1 MRNCWHLGLWTVALV
16 WFSVASTGL
25 WAQSREG
32 AWTDYLSY
40 RSAIAVIHRDAKVFT
55 ATDQG
60 VFEYDENG
68 GGIRTY
74 SKVNGLSDFDVSA
87 IGWSES
93 AGGLLIGYASGNLDL
108 LVEGSVSNYADI
120 KRSASIFGSKRIN
133 DFVSWGDTILI
144 ATDFGIVVFDVR
156 LGLFRDTW
164 LLGTGGT
171 QLKINAIDLDEPG
184 NRLVAATPSGLL
196 SAPLDGALRNPNSWT
211 LLPGSPNREV
221 TKLGH
226 NGGCLVYSVATT
238 NPNLDSLYCLQNG
251 LRSPMPDPN
260 PGEVYEIETIEE
272 GIEVASTFH
281 ATVYGSNF
289 QRLANVAPDGGALDP
304 MRPRGMS
311 FDLSAKKY
319 YVADAEL
326 GMVRIVPDQFF
337 SEFISP
343 TGPAVNDAYSLMHEG
358 SELYVAAGTLNDA
371 GQSTF
376 NNRGVMIRGEMG
388 QWIQYDGFALGDVR
402 DVLSVAPDPSDP
414 DRFFAACWGRGLVEF
429 DNGRFAKRYT
439 SANTGGAIGPV
450 GNPADSIYYIG
461 SVAFDSDRDMWCTTA
476 LTDRSLAVRR
486 KNGSWQS
493 FPLGSSAGTTRAAQ
507 RLMIRSNDQIW
518 VQVQSNGL
526 VVFEETE
533 NGSRFKALNAT
544 AGSGGL
550 PNNLVFGMA
559 EDADGEVWVVT
570 ETGLGVFY
578 APDNI
583 FVNGANFDAQSI
595 LVETEEGIV
604 ERLFDGQPLLSIAV
618 DGANKKWIGTQGNGV
633 FYLSADGTEE
643 IYHFT
648 ASNSPLLSDNVRSI
662 SIDPN
667 AGEVFFA
674 TDRGL
679 VSFLGSATRGTDVFG
694 AIDIF
699 PNPVRPGY
707 TGPIRIRGLVTNA
720 QVKITDLNGG
730 LVFETRAEG
739 GQAEWM
745 GTDFSNRPVRSG
757 VYLVY
762 LTNDDGSQTAV
773 GKVAVVR

>member
-1 MRNCWHLGLWTVALV
+1 MRNCWHQGRLAVAFVLASVGCARLG
-16 WFSVASTGL
+16 
-25 WAQSREG
+25 AQTREG

-40 RSAIAVIHRDAKVFT
+40 RSAIAVVHQGTQVFT

-74 SKVNGLSDFDVSA
+74 SKVNGLSDFDLSA
-87 IGWSES
+87 IGWSEA
-93 AGGLLIGYASGNLDL
+93 AGGLLIGYASGNLDV
-108 LVEGSVSNYADI
+108 LVDGSVSNYADI
-120 KRSASIFGSKRIN
+120 KRSASVFGSKRIN
-133 DFVSWGDTILI
+133 DFVSWGDTALI

-171 QLKINAIDLDEPG
+171 QLKINAIDLDKPG
-184 NRLVAATPSGLL
+184 NRLVVATPMGLL

-211 LLPGSPNREV
+211 LLPGSPVRAV
-221 TKLGH
+221 TQLGR
-226 NGGCLVYSVATT
+226 NGDCLVYSVATS
-238 NPNLDSLYCLQNG
+238 NPNLDSLYCLQAG
-251 LRSPMPDPN
+251 VRSAMPDPN
-260 PGEVYEIETIEE
+260 SGKVYEIETVLG
-272 GIEVASTFH
+272 GIEIVTTFH
-281 ATVYGSNF
+281 ATVYGPSF
-289 QRLANVAPDGGALDP
+289 QRLANIAPDGGALNALQ
-304 MRPRGMS
+304 PRAMS
-311 FDLSAKKY
+311 FNLEKERY
-319 YVADAEL
+319 YIADAGL
-326 GMVRIVPDQFF
+326 GMARVVDRVFG
-337 SEFISP
+337 EFISP
-343 TGPAVNDAYSLMHEG
+343 TGPAVNDAYSLVHEG

-371 GQSTF
+371 GQSAF
-376 NNRGVMIRGEMG
+376 NNKGVMIRKDLG
-388 QWIQYDGFALGDVR
+388 QWVQYDGFALGDVR
-402 DVLSVAPDPSDP
+402 DVLSVAPDPSDA
-414 DRFFAACWGRGLVEF
+414 DRFYAACWGRGLVEF
-429 DNGRFAKRYT
+429 DNGVVAERYT
-439 SANTGGAIGPV
+439 QANTGGAIGPV

-461 SVAFDSDRDMWCTTA
+461 SVAFDSDRDLWCTTA

-493 FPLGSSAGTTRAAQ
+493 FSLGSTAGTTRAAQ

-550 PNNLVFGMA
+550 PNTLVFGMA

-583 FVNGANFDAQSI
+583 FENGANFDAQSI

-618 DGANKKWIGTQGNGV
+618 DGANKKWIGTRGNGV

-667 AGEVFFA
+667 TGEVFFA

-679 VSFLGSATRGTDVFG
+679 VSFLGSATEGSEVFG
-694 AIDIF
+694 TLEVF

-745 GTDFSNRPVRSG
+745 GTDFSNRLVRTG

-773 GKVAVVR
+773 GKVAIVR